1 MKTFYTTTTETH
13 ADQVIREIFRIDP
26 AALVNHRRDN
36 RTVLHV
42 RSARMSAFTLEAIAG
57 VAHAFDLS
65 EKERITNA

>member
-42 RSARMSAFTLEAIAG
+42 RTARMSEFTLEAIAG
-57 VAHAFDLS
+57 VAHAYDLADI
-65 EKERITNA
+65 RRVAR

>member
-1 MKTFYTTTTETH
+1 MKSFYTTTTETH

-26 AALVNHRRDN
+26 AALINHRRDN

-57 VAHAFDLS
+57 VAHAFDLDAD
-65 EKERITNA
+65 RRVAT